1 LDIFLILYLLSFC
14 VSYVFTASV
23 RTTLK
28 PNPNL
33 RHIVNPGYELSEH
46 DDYDVSFDEMM
57 GYPYEHEE
65 EMINEID
72 TLSSEPLLPPRSSPA
87 CNNPQHSDFT
97 TSWWWKLGKDLL
109 AVALKRLLLND
120 NSAFAGLSSD
130 TPKEPMM
137 ETPDYFDA
145 DHIGHDEEIMP
156 IEKPKKKKPS
166 YKWKKVKKQKKKGKK
181 TAQYNNNYRE

>member
-1 LDIFLILYLLSFC
+1 
-14 VSYVFTASV
+14 V
-23 RTTLK
+23 RSTRK
-28 PNPNL
+28 PSLEL
-33 RHIVNPGYELSEH
+33 RHIVNPGYQLSEH
-46 DDYDVSFDEMM
+46 DEYDVSFDEMM

-65 EMINEID
+65 DMINEID
-72 TLSSEPLLPPRSSPA
+72 TLSSEPLPRASPA
-87 CNNPQHSDFT
+87 CNNPQHGDFT

-120 NSAFAGLSSD
+120 NSAFAVRSD

-156 IEKPKKKKPS
+156 IEKPNKKKTS

-181 TAQYNNNYRE
+181 TVQYNNKYRE